1 MRRLAFV
8 VVLLVALSG
17 CGKDF
22 FDPTPGRSGGS
33 APTVELFAR
42 NVSMMGGGQNAVR
55 ISFRPKDP
63 SVRLRIERSSSDG
76 RVVACPLR
84 TIADPLPP
92 VDRCIP
98 DVPDGVRENLT
109 TPGLG
114 AIALVR
120 EGTPI
125 SIELRLSYEEG
136 GRAFLI
142 RIPIVRTPPGA
153 ATCKDNAC
161 NPIFELAPLHTGRL
175 TATATWIGGPARLEL
190 LEGRIQ
196 ARAFSSTGI
205 PYGIVQTRTGAPPL
219 PIGTEVTAPSEYALA
234 LSDASP
240 SDITHI
246 EIGATWP

>member
-1 MRRLAFV
+1 VRRLAFV
-8 VVLLVALSG
+8 AVLLVALSG

-42 NVSMMGGGQNAVR
+42 NVSMIAGEQNAVR

-63 SVRLRIERSSSDG
+63 SARLRIERSRSDG
-76 RVVACPLR
+76 RVVACALR
-84 TIADPLPP
+84 TIDDPLPS

-120 EGTPI
+120 EGAPI
-125 SIELRLSYEEG
+125 AIELRLSYEEG
-136 GRAFLI
+136 GRAFVI
-142 RIPIVRTPPGA
+142 RIPVVRTPPGA
-153 ATCKDNAC
+153 SACKDNAC
-161 NPIFELAPLHTGRL
+161 NPIFELTPLHTGRFM
-175 TATATWIGGPARLEL
+175 ATATWTVGAARLDL
-190 LEGRIQ
+190 LEGRVQ

-219 PIGTEVTAPSEYALA
+219 KIETEVTAPSEYALA
-234 LSDASP
+234 LTDASP
-240 SDITHI
+240 TDLTRI
-246 EIGATWP
+246 EIAATWP